1 MVRIERS
8 LRNTG
13 QFTPGKAREGAM
25 TCVQNAIKQWKKIRK
40 LYSIYSTF
48 VTVDVG
54 TFGSASLKEVRQST
68 MEVAEHL
75 FSEIYGGTLSL
86 RMWEQTFTTIGKGRT
101 KSPAYIAMMQ
111 KVIAAKGRVLI
122 TAGGGNF
129 LKNARELHNRFHHS
143 PQVVTLQSD
152 CS

>member
-1 MVRIERS
+1 M
-8 LRNTG
+8 G
-13 QFTPGKAREGAM
+13 Q
-25 TCVQNAIKQWKKIRK
+25 IRK

-54 TFGSASLKEVRQST
+54 TFGSASLKEVKQNT
-68 MEVAEHL
+68 MKAAEYL
-75 FSEIYGGTLSL
+75 FSKIHDGALSL

-129 LKNARELHNRFHHS
+129 LKSARELHFEFNHR
-143 PQVVTLQSD
+143 PQIVALQND

>member
-1 MVRIERS
+1 ME
-8 LRNTG
+8 TG
-13 QFTPGKAREGAM
+13 SKA
-25 TCVQNAIKQWKKIRK
+25 VQNL
-40 LYSIYSTF
+40 LYLL
-48 VTVDVG
+48 TVDVG
-54 TFGSASLKEVRQST
+54 TFGSASLEEVKHST
-68 MEVAEHL
+68 IEAAEYLLSKIHD
-75 FSEIYGGTLSL
+75 GALSL

-129 LKNARELHNRFHHS
+129 LKSAQELHFDFNHR
-143 PQVVTLQSD
+143 PRVVALQSD